1 MSNDGSDMGNG
12 ATESGGDGPPGK
24 SATVGPSNHPS
35 PTARARIGRVLE
47 ALAEKLGSKYL
58 NLLTLKRGRVSSS
71 LGAVPRKMHR
81 VANETQL
88 VLELIDDFVD
98 GTYRQIPWHSVA
110 VLAGAVLYSISPA
123 DVVPD
128 TVPLLGVLDDLAVI
142 AVAVRLV
149 RRDLR
154 AYCRFKGYPEDEYF

>member
-1 MSNDGSDMGNG
+1 MNDKGSEAGNG
-12 ATESGGDGPPGK
+12 SRIQDPPIDA
-24 SATVGPSNHPS
+24 SLPSERKQS
-35 PTARARIGRVLE
+35 RARARLGRLLE
-47 ALAEKLGSKYL
+47 ALSEKLGNKYL
-58 NLLTLKRGRVSSS
+58 GLLTIKRGRVSES
-71 LGAVPRKMHR
+71 LGGVPRKMHR

-98 GTYRQIPWHSVA
+98 GTYRQIPWHSMA

-128 TVPLLGVLDDLAVI
+128 TLPVVGVLDDLAVI

>member
-1 MSNDGSDMGNG
+1 MNDQGSAAGS
-12 ATESGGDGPPGK
+12 ESRIQDPPIDT
-24 SATVGPSNHPS
+24 SIPSETKQS
-35 PTARARIGRVLE
+35 TARARLGRLLE
-47 ALAEKLGSKYL
+47 ALSEKLGSKYL
-58 NLLTLKRGRVSSS
+58 GLLTLKRGRVSES
-71 LGAVPRKMHR
+71 LGGVPRKMHR

-98 GTYRQIPWHSVA
+98 GTYRQIPWHSMA

-128 TVPLLGVLDDLAVI
+128 TLPLIGVLDDLAVI